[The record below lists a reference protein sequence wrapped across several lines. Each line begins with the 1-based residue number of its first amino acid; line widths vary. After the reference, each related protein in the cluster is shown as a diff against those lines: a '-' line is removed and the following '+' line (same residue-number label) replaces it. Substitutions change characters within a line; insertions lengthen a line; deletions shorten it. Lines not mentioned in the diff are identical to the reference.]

1 MARLSYLLAEEPE
14 ERKGKWR
21 GFFHAPS
28 DPGAPR
34 RKLFAEIGCGKGKF
48 LTDMAALHPERL
60 YIGIEGNLSCLY
72 HALEKAGGA
81 DEADEA
87 GASGSTDRA
96 EGPGASDSTAGAG
109 KPGSF
114 SGTAVADNVRFVPEY
129 ITLASD
135 YFEDGELDGIYL
147 NFSDPWPKPKHAK
160 RRLTAPAKLED
171 YISIVRPGGAI
182 EFRTDNDGLFDYTLR
197 RVSTLAGIR
206 IAAVSRDL
214 HAEREEVAYRTD
226 LLALERAAFSDDAVD
241 AANDGFD
248 QGKGTLAD
256 LAVSSEYEDKFS
268 AAGKSINYLRLEV
281 L

>member
-81 DEADEA
+81 DGADEA
-87 GASGSTDRA
+87 GASGSNEVD
-96 EGPGASDSTAGAG
+96 EPGTS
-109 KPGSF
+109 

-171 YISIVRPGGAI
+171 YISIVRPGGTI